1 MWDLITTCIADQAD
15 PRRLECVVVD
25 HVGRFV
31 GAALV
36 VLVALLINR
45 RAHVAIERIVNRDG
59 DRRELARLLLRMVRI
74 GVWLAAVVIILGL
87 FEQTEIVASFVA
99 SLGIVGLI
107 LAFALQDITKNF
119 AAGVL
124 LLLLRPFRLD
134 DRIKVRDWE
143 GQVTDVS
150 LRATTLHT
158 ADGVEVLV
166 PNADVYASPITNLT
180 RYAKRRYQVTLSLPL
195 PTPLEHAR
203 TEIEQILRA
212 LPMIEQQPVP
222 HVVATALTN
231 DGVTL
236 EARFWLPAAALDA
249 AQRVSDVI
257 EALRP
262 MVEQATQQAAEE
274 AARNVAPTS

>member
-1 MWDLITTCIADQAD
+1 MWDVIQTCVNADQAAS
-15 PRRLECVVVD
+15 RSLQCVVVNN
-25 HVGRFV
+25 VGRVAGTAFI
-31 GAALV
+31 

-45 RAHVAIERIVNRDG
+45 RAQLAINHFVNRDG
-59 DRRELARLLLRMVRI
+59 DRRELARLLLRMLRI
-74 GVWLAAVVIILGL
+74 GVWLAVVVIILGL

-99 SLGIVGLI
+99 SLGIIGLI

-180 RYAKRRYQVTLSLPL
+180 RYAQRRYQVTLTLPL
-195 PTPLEHAR
+195 PTPLERAR
-203 TEIEQILRA
+203 VEIEQILRA

-236 EARFWLPAAALDA
+236 EVRFWLPAAAPDA

-262 MVEQATQQAAEE
+262 VVEQAKQQATQE
-274 AARNVAPTS
+274 AAPAS